1 MTIEPHEV
9 TSLNMEAM
17 QPIFEHLFNLISRK
31 REEKREFFQN
41 QVSLRTYRFFESERS
56 KNDSVFFHKKLLVLI
71 CSYPILRSYI
81 NSSKY
86 LFVKL
91 RNLRVKSCYGVPW

>member
-31 REEKREFFQN
+31 REEKREFFAN
-41 QVSLRTYRFFESERS
+41 QVSFRTYRFFTSMSVRS
-56 KNDSVFFHKKLLVLI
+56 RND
-71 CSYPILRSYI
+71 
-81 NSSKY
+81 
-86 LFVKL
+86 LFLFNKEFTFKVKL
-91 RNLRVKSCYGVPW
+91 TN

>member
-31 REEKREFFQN
+31 REEKRESFTN
-41 QVSLRTYRFFESERS
+41 QVSFRTYRFFTSMS
-56 KNDSVFFHKKLLVLI
+56 
-71 CSYPILRSYI
+71 LRSR
-81 NSSKY
+81 NA
-86 LFVKL
+86 LFLFNKEFTFKVKL
-91 RNLRVKSCYGVPW
+91 TN